1 MHFSLW
7 FLSAPLQP
15 WRNGFPFGAAA
26 FQPKALT
33 GVARIQGIAVRQIDD
48 LTARSASYTTDKIW
62 QNCKEIIEHL
72 MIQNVFL
79 GYPIEYHHHEIM
91 IMMMMMIIIIIIVIV
106 IDIVILVII
115 ASMPQHCQS

>member
-7 FLSAPLQP
+7 FLSAPL
-15 WRNGFPFGAAA
+15 
-26 FQPKALT
+26 QPKALT
-33 GVARIQGIAVRQIDD
+33 GVARIQGIAVQQIDD

-62 QNCKEIIEHL
+62 QNCIEIIEHL

-91 IMMMMMIIIIIIVIV
+91 IMMMMMIIIIIVIV